1 MHSGRCDFI
10 VIMESWCEA
19 NICCNAM
26 LWQGALV
33 RCCDGVDD
41 EMEWCY
47 SWKLLVTYHVKIRR
61 ENIGA
66 NLDMCARACVHII

>member
-1 MHSGRCDFI
+1 
-10 VIMESWCEA
+10 
-19 NICCNAM
+19 M